1 MIHTH
6 ADVGPCRFVTVGR
19 QTIHLF
25 EAGNG
30 PAVVLVHGSQAWAY
44 AWRHQLGP
52 LAAAGYRAI
61 APDLP
66 GSGYS
71 SLDEGE
77 YSIEGL
83 SHFLGGLLDVLQLE
97 RAVFVA
103 SSAGGLPVLDF
114 AIRHPAR
121 VTALVLSSSCGVPH
135 HEPLLWRLL
144 RWPGVGEAMGL
155 FVSPA
160 MVRDT
165 LRRMM
170 FDKSL
175 VTDECVS
182 AYLDPLRRPGAW
194 RAVLKLERAWRPAW
208 VEANL
213 QRVTSPA
220 LVVWGRNDTVH
231 PTAMAYE
238 LSHRIG
244 DAQVK
249 LLPACGHLP
258 HEERPDDFNRLVI
271 PFLARQLQPRADIVN
286 PTMR

>member
-1 MIHTH
+1 MTH
-6 ADVGPCRFVTVGR
+6 KHANVGPCRFVTTGR

-25 EAGNG
+25 EAGSG

-71 SLDEGE
+71 SLDDGGD
-77 YSIEGL
+77 YSVEGL
-83 SHFLGGLLDVLQLE
+83 SGFLGDLLDALQLE

-135 HEPLLWRLL
+135 REPLLWRLL

-155 FVSPA
+155 FVSFS
-160 MVRDT
+160 MTRDT
-165 LRRMM
+165 LRGMM
-170 FDKSL
+170 FNKSL

-213 QRVTSPA
+213 ERVASPA
-220 LVVWGRNDTVH
+220 LIVWGRDDPVH
-231 PTAMAYE
+231 PMAMAHE
-238 LSHRIG
+238 LGHRIG
-244 DAQVK
+244 SAQVK

-271 PFLARQLQPRADIVN
+271 PFLARQLQRGSDV
-286 PTMR
+286 